1 MNALKIFL
9 SVLIIICAQI
19 GVTLRAQS
27 KISDKAIHEQH
38 SLSIRVECRDMP
50 KIDSLY
56 IYFLN
61 SFRAISGEEDIRPM
75 QSAGDHTFEFSDS
88 RQRPYGQFVIRAKAP
103 EGTTWAQQ
111 NKRIALTRSLYWEAG
126 DNMTIVIQKKH
137 SGNLTGSFMD
147 DYHFNFK
154 GTGAEKYTVAHNV
167 FQSYYATN
175 PGNMDW
181 ENQVPDKDYQ
191 DLEAPRIEAAL
202 SHLEAEREHLPDL
215 YYQLIKADYIAKQVG
230 RFARLKRIYEN
241 DAHKGGKLNKEILKE
256 QLNTRIDP
264 MANGIPDTVKARSS
278 AFINY
283 LHEKLLFESF
293 LCDSIPGNKDYVTL
307 IANRYKGLLRDKLL
321 LNLIVYDKGKQN
333 LNEIYR
339 KASVI
344 IDDPDCLQLLQN
356 SAGRLRGKPV
366 FDFRLPDIN
375 GRPVRLASLKGKVI
389 FIDLWFS
396 NCGACAAYYR
406 NVLKEAEEKLGTER
420 DIAFV
425 SISADRSK
433 TVWKQSVASGRH
445 TSDQAINLYT
455 DGKGAMHEWLMNY
468 GFSAFPT
475 FMIID
480 KHGNIYHIY
489 EDRFM
494 DDINSSEALLDTL
507 NRVINMQ

>member
-9 SVLIIICAQI
+9 PVFIICALT
-19 GVTLRAQS
+19 VVNLRAQS

-50 KIDSLY
+50 DMDSLY

-61 SFRAISGEEDIRPM
+61 SFRAISGEEDIQPM
-75 QSAGDHTFEFSDS
+75 QSAGDHTFRFSDS
-88 RQRPYGQFVIRAKAP
+88 RQRPHGQFVIRAKAP
-103 EGTTWAQQ
+103 EGTIWAQQ
-111 NKRIALTRSLYWEAG
+111 NKHIALTRSLYWEAG
-126 DNMTIVIQKKH
+126 DSVTIVIQKKH
-137 SGNLTGSFMD
+137 SGNITGSFMD
-147 DYHFNFK
+147 DYHFTFN

-167 FQSYYATN
+167 FQSYYTTE
-175 PGNMDW
+175 PGNTDW
-181 ENQVPDKDYQ
+181 ENQLPDKDYQ
-191 DLEAPRIEAAL
+191 DYEVPRIEAAL
-202 SHLEAEREHLPDL
+202 SLLEAEREHLPDL

-230 RFARLKRIYEN
+230 RFSRLKRIYEN
-241 DAHKGGKLNKEILKE
+241 DAHKRGKLKKGILKD
-256 QLNTRIDP
+256 QLNTRLDS
-264 MANGIPDTVKARSS
+264 MANSIPDTVKARSS

-293 LCDSIPGNKDYVTL
+293 LCDSIPGDKDYVTL
-307 IANRYKGLLRDKLL
+307 ISNRYSGLLRDKLL
-321 LNLIVYDKGKQN
+321 LNLIIYDKGKQN

-366 FDFRLPDIN
+366 FDFNLPDIN
-375 GRPVRLASLKGKVI
+375 GRTIRLASLRGKVI

-406 NVLKEAEEKLGTER
+406 DVLKAVEEKPGVER

-425 SISADRSK
+425 SISADRNK
-433 TVWKQSVASGRH
+433 TVWKQSVASGKY
-445 TSDQAINLYT
+445 TSDQVINLYT
-455 DGKGAMHEWLMNY
+455 DGKGAAHEWLMNY

-480 KHGNIYHIY
+480 KQGNIYHIY

-494 DDINSSEALLDTL
+494 DEISSSEALLNTL